1 MTRLTT
7 RLTIRLTTRFFGIAA
22 TVFALSL
29 VAPTSASAQ
38 EQDRCSEEQEKESTS
53 GKNYKTIIVNGR
65 KIFVIERAFVVCGK
79 VPRPQVIYVLQQR
92 NINYE
97 WETLKRNFLP
107 KILESVTKA
116 PF

>member
-1 MTRLTT
+1 MTRSIG
-7 RLTIRLTTRFFGIAA
+7 RLLGIAA
-22 TVFALSL
+22 AALALSF
-29 VAPTSASAQ
+29 VAPATASAQ
-38 EQDRCSEEQEKESTS
+38 EKDRCNEEQDKEDDK
-53 GKNYKTIIVNGR
+53 GKNYRTIIGPDGR

-107 KILESVTKA
+107 KVLESVKKA